1 MSSSTEAG
9 HVPLS
14 GLSADAIL
22 EQLLPHYALPAPL
35 RCRFLTRG
43 MHDNYLVE
51 SVGQKYIIR
60 VYRSRW
66 RSMEEILFELD
77 FLNHLRRCGCPVAH
91 PVMTTTSEP
100 LVTVRTTD
108 GERTAVLFTYAPG
121 IAPGRAI
128 ESRHSESLGQVVAR
142 IHHAADT
149 FSTTH
154 VRQVLEIDYLLDASV
169 EAIIPYLTRE
179 QREAVQA
186 MQRRMRNALPVMPRQ
201 APWFGPC
208 TGDVNPR
215 NFHVDEHGHITVFD
229 FDQCGLGWRAFEI
242 GKFFA
247 SLPSGP
253 ESEALRAAF
262 LRGYESVRTLE
273 PEERRAILPF
283 SVVSCLWVMA
293 LHAYNADLA
302 GQLLADPNFWNRKL
316 GVLRELESRL

>member
-1 MSSSTEAG
+1 MSSNPEAG
-9 HVPLS
+9 RVPLS

-22 EQLLPHYALPAPL
+22 EQILVHYALTPPL

-51 SVGQKYIIR
+51 SAREKYIVR

-66 RSMEEILFELD
+66 RTMEEILFELD
-77 FLNHLRRCGCPVAH
+77 LLDHLHRRGCPIAH
-91 PVMTTTSEP
+91 PQLTTTAEP
-100 LVTVRTTD
+100 LVTVRTMD
-108 GERTAVLFTYAPG
+108 GERIAVLFTYAPG
-121 IAPGRAI
+121 VAPGRAI
-128 ESRHSESLGQVVAR
+128 EPRHSEALGQVIAR

-154 VRQVLEIDYLLDASV
+154 ARQVLDIDYLLDASV

-179 QREAVQA
+179 QREAVQVT
-186 MQRRMRNALPVMPRQ
+186 QWRIRNTLPVIPRQ

-215 NFHVDEHGHITVFD
+215 NFHVDDRGHITVFD

-247 SLPSGP
+247 SLPSDS
-253 ESEALRAAF
+253 EAEALRMAF
-262 LRGYESVRTLE
+262 LRGYESVRALE
-273 PEERRAILPF
+273 PEERRATLSF
-283 SVVSCLWVMA
+283 SVVSFLWVMA
-293 LHAYNADLA
+293 LHVYNADLA
-302 GQLLADPNFWNRKL
+302 GPLLADPNFWSRKL
-316 GVLRELESRL
+316 GALRELESKL